1 MKHWKKTAILGVA
14 AVLACGACALAACG
28 KEGGKDG
35 FTGEVSDS
43 EWQTY
48 LDINA
53 ETCDNL
59 TFTTKNYNTYSKTEA
74 ATYGEWENSTSTYEI
89 DHENEIVHLTHA
101 QEQYEPGTQT
111 FTTWNYEEY
120 YFAYQGTYYKWR
132 KGETDQKA
140 SVWLITKAQFIEQAE
155 KMSNIGLQQM
165 AAYKTYKNLFKYNKE
180 TNAYDLMQAGSMS
193 LSLQFLEGGGVRTI
207 LKQNSVTTV
216 ENIVTAVD
224 KTEVGVP
231 ASVKADVDAFIAGS
245 SQGAN

>member
-1 MKHWKKTAILGVA
+1 MKIFKKTAIFGIA

-28 KEGGKDG
+28 KEGGQDG

-89 DHENEIVHLTHA
+89 DQKNEIVHVTRA
-101 QEQYEPGTQT
+101 EEQYEPGTQT
-111 FTTWNYEEY
+111 FTTRNTDAY
-120 YFAYQGTYYKWR
+120 YFAYRGAYYHWEKS
-132 KGETDQKA
+132 ETEPNHI
-140 SVWLITKAQFIEQAE
+140 WPITKTQFIEQAE
-155 KMSNIGLQQM
+155 EMSNIGMQQM

-224 KTEVGVP
+224 KTEVSVP
-231 ASVKADVDAFIAGS
+231 ASVKADVDAFIAEN
-245 SQGAN
+245 A